1 MPLTPTEKTRIR
13 TALGYPQVDAIGSYN
28 RGIPMPL
35 QTAFLVET
43 SLTQVMEEAIP
54 TVQQYLQNLE
64 AIEAALAKAIC
75 NLAVERIG
83 DITMRPGRPGESQPD
98 LLEREYRRW
107 AERLADIL
115 GVPLYAYSTRFSRSG
130 VRSGNVRVV
139 H

>member
-1 MPLTPTEKTRIR
+1 MPLTPTEKMRAR
-13 TALGYPQVDAIGSYN
+13 YHLGFPQVDVAGSYN
-28 RGIPMPL
+28 RGIPIPL

-43 SLTQVMEEAIP
+43 SLSNVMEEAIP
-54 TVQQYLQNLE
+54 LVQQFIQNLDM
-64 AIEAALAKAIC
+64 IEQTLMKSVC

-83 DITMRPGRPGESQPD
+83 DITMRSGRPGESQPD

-115 GVPLYAYSTRFSRSG
+115 GCPLYAYSTRFNQGTRA
-130 VRSGNVRVV
+130 GNVRVV

>member
-1 MPLTPTEKTRIR
+1 MPLTPTEKMRCR
-13 TALGYPQVDAIGSYN
+13 YHLGYPQVEAIGSYN

-43 SLTQVMEEAIP
+43 SLTQVMEDAIP
-54 TVQQYLQNLE
+54 MVQTMVQTLDK
-64 AIEAALAKAIC
+64 IETAMAGAIC

>member
-13 TALGYPQVDAIGSYN
+13 GHLGYPQVEQVGSYN

-43 SLTQVMEEAIP
+43 SLSNLMEEAIP
-54 TVQQYLQNLE
+54 TARQYLDNLDK
-64 AIEAALAKAIC
+64 IEAAMIGAIC

-83 DITMRPGRPGESQPD
+83 DITMRPTRRGEKQTD
-98 LLEREYRRW
+98 ALEDEYYRW
-107 AERLADIL
+107 AGRLADLL
-115 GVPLYAYSTRFSRSG
+115 GCPLYLYSTKFMGRGRSSG
-130 VRSGNVRVV
+130 SVPVR